1 LGLTALVEQS
11 VSSAEEYQKRADNCR
26 QEADAVQDL
35 AEREALMCIAA
46 QWEMLAR
53 YKAKTAR
60 Q

>member
-1 LGLTALVEQS
+1 LGTTAFAEQS
-11 VSSAEEYQKRADNCR
+11 VPDAGDYQKRADRCR
-26 QEADAVQDL
+26 QEAAAVQDL
-35 AEREALMCIAA
+35 AEREALLRIAA

>member
-1 LGLTALVEQS
+1 
-11 VSSAEEYQKRADNCR
+11 
-26 QEADAVQDL
+26 VQDL
-35 AEREALMCIAA
+35 AEREALICIAA

>member
-1 LGLTALVEQS
+1 VPD
-11 VSSAEEYQKRADNCR
+11 AEDYQKLADRCR
-26 QEADAVQDL
+26 QEAAAVQDL
-35 AEREALMCIAA
+35 AEREALLRIAA